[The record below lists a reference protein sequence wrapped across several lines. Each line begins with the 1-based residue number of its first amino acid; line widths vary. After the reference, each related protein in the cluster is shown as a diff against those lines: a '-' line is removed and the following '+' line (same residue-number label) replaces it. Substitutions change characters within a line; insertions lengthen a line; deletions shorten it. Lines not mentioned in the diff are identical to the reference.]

1 MSEFESELYPIDFE
15 DPPGQLKN
23 PTILTFWWTSRE
35 VRRVLSHSP
44 WSERLR
50 YHGETP
56 FFCFHNGFCTYFET
70 RKGLEDHY
78 EEHDSHRLT
87 RSDMISKESDAKVV
101 RLLRRW
107 NFPKVY

>member
-70 RKGLEDHY
+70 RKGLEGIVI
-78 EEHDSHRLT
+78 LGKPFP
-87 RSDMISKESDAKVV
+87 IVV
-101 RLLRRW
+101 FSQWR
-107 NFPKVY
+107 V